1 MLACRNRA
9 DELQLQLATGLEARK
24 AEAAA
29 SREQE
34 LKVCRR
40 CALCA
45 LCPNPSLTEVRV
57 EAGDAPHCA
66 RHAAVVQ
73 AVRRTVLGRANAH
86 HLPCRAMLISCE
98 GPAFRRLADGGAAEA
113 AGAAEGRRRW
123 R

>member
-1 MLACRNRA
+1 MLGCRTRA

-24 AEAAA
+24 AEAAT

-40 CALCA
+40 CAPCA

-66 RHAAVVQ
+66 PHAAVV
-73 AVRRTVLGRANAH
+73 LGRAAAH
-86 HLPCRAMLISCE
+86 PLPCRAMLITFE
-98 GPAFRRLADGGAAEA
+98 RPAFCRLADG
-113 AGAAEGRRRW
+113 
-123 R
+123 